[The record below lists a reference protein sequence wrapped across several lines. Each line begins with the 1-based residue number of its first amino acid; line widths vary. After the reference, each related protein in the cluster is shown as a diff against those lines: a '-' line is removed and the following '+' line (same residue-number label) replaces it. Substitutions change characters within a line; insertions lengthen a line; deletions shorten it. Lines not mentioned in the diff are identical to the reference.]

1 MCIYKLLNNLGVF
14 VPFCTFSLFIR
25 SHDCDIRIQL
35 PNVSKEHARIDV
47 DTGGEVS
54 MKPIIPK

>member
-1 MCIYKLLNNLGVF
+1 MYLYHF
-14 VPFCTFSLFIR
+14 VHVHFFLFIR

-47 DTGGEVS
+47 NTGGEVL
-54 MKPIIPK
+54 MEPIIPK